1 MRVSPEHS
9 SRHPTRLL
17 VIAGLAIIALF
28 AAGCGTTSG
37 TTSGA
42 VYDLAGT
49 RWVVTQIDGRT
60 PLGGAVLTADF
71 GTDGRINGDSGCNS
85 YSGPFIQNG
94 RTVQFG
100 ELLSTRRACVDTDRQ
115 RQETR
120 LLNILQGSTTVR
132 TSRRQLSLRGEG
144 GTVVL
149 TREDRVALDYSR

>member
-1 MRVSPEHS
+1 MRVSPM
-9 SRHPTRLL
+9 
-17 VIAGLAIIALF
+17 IAGLAVIALI

-37 TTSGA
+37 PTSGA
-42 VYDLAGT
+42 AYELSGT
-49 RWVVTQIDGRT
+49 RWVVTEIDGRT
-60 PLGGAVLTADF
+60 PLVGAVLTADF

-100 ELLSTRRACVDTDRQ
+100 ELLSTRRACLDPERQRQ

-120 LLNILQGSTTVR
+120 LLNILQGSTTLR
-132 TSRRQLSLRGEG
+132 TSRRQLSLRSAG